1 MRSIVAGRDVGLE
14 LTVIDLAHR
23 GHRHLRDE
31 FVGHGLDIFGQLLG
45 AHPLQLPHHL
55 LFLGRG
61 VRLEHDVDEGQT
73 ALHMILV
80 GAAHHRA
87 LMDSRVAADDIFD
100 HRGEDLEAVVA
111 DDEALDAGVEE
122 DEAVLIQIADVA
134 GVHPDAAIGV
144 AAEAVRLS
152 VASEEV
158 EVSEEAEVLAAAA
171 SEEEWAEAAV
181 PAPGSKTRNNQII
194 NFNKKTRNMK
204 KSIII
209 ILAVVAILVIW
220 AVSVYNGLVTM
231 DENVSGQWANV
242 ETQYQR
248 RADLIPN
255 LVNTVK
261 GYATHEKETLEG
273 VVAARSQ
280 ATQIKV
286 DAADLTPEKLA
297 QYQKAQGAVTSA
309 LGKLLAITENY
320 PDLKAN
326 QNFLELQA
334 QLEGTEN
341 RINVARKNFN
351 DAAQAYNTNIRRFPK
366 NIFAGMFGFDKKA
379 YFEAEEGSE
388 KAPKVEF

>member
-1 MRSIVAGRDVGLE
+1 
-14 LTVIDLAHR
+14 
-23 GHRHLRDE
+23 
-31 FVGHGLDIFGQLLG
+31 
-45 AHPLQLPHHL
+45 
-55 LFLGRG
+55 
-61 VRLEHDVDEGQT
+61 
-73 ALHMILV
+73 
-80 GAAHHRA
+80 
-87 LMDSRVAADDIFD
+87 
-100 HRGEDLEAVVA
+100 
-111 DDEALDAGVEE
+111 
-122 DEAVLIQIADVA
+122 
-134 GVHPDAAIGV
+134 
-144 AAEAVRLS
+144 
-152 VASEEV
+152 
-158 EVSEEAEVLAAAA
+158 
-171 SEEEWAEAAV
+171 
-181 PAPGSKTRNNQII
+181 
-194 NFNKKTRNMK
+194 MK

-231 DENVSGQWANV
+231 DENVTGQWANV

-286 DAADLTPEKLA
+286 DAEDLTPEKLA
-297 QYQKAQGAVTSA
+297 EYQKAQGAVTSA

-341 RINVARKNFN
+341 RIAVARTRFN
-351 DAAQAYNTNIRRFPK
+351 DATRQYNVTIRRFPA
-366 NIFAGMFGFDKKA
+366 NLIAGMFGFEQKA
-379 YFEAEEGSE
+379 YFAAEEGAQTVPE
-388 KAPKVEF
+388 VKF